1 MTQANKT
8 IHKEKK
14 CNLRFSKNG
23 NHLQNTLISPTATP
37 EISYSSTPSES
48 TSNTNQQQVQ
58 YQELKK
64 QNNCTVE

>member
-1 MTQANKT
+1 MQPQV
-8 IHKEKK
+8 
-14 CNLRFSKNG
+14 LKNG

-37 EISYSSTPSES
+37 EISFSSTPSES